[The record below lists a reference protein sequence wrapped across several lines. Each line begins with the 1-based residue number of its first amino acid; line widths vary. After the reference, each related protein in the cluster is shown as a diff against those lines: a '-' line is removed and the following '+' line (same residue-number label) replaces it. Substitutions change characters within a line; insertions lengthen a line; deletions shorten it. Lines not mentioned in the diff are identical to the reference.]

1 MGNSSS
7 SVRDSL
13 RASMTADLSLR
24 RWCVAFSGGLDSTVM
39 LHALEQLAQALGDV
53 ELRAVHIDHGLH
65 PESGAWSDHCRRFA
79 AALAVPFE
87 ARSVVVS
94 RESGQGVEAAARAAR
109 YAELEPML
117 ADGEALL
124 TAHHADDQVETLL
137 LRLMRG
143 AGIRGLASIA
153 ERAQFGRGWLLR
165 PLLAAGRSDLDRYAR
180 EFDLDWIDD
189 PTNRDTSIDRNYLRH
204 QVIPL
209 LRERWPGAD
218 AAIARTARLAAEG
231 SALLDEAALRDY
243 DDCVSDGLIVLECLR
258 ALNPPRQ
265 RNLVR
270 YALFK
275 HGLLPP
281 GEARLIA
288 GLEQLLTARADRQPM
303 LDWNGGQ
310 IRRYRDRLHVLA
322 IDPDRA
328 TADQP
333 DEYRWDGLRPLD
345 LGPVRGC
352 LAIARDA
359 QAAIGPVDMAVR
371 FRVGGERILRADQ
384 AHHERLKKLFQ
395 ARGVFPWMRAHVP
408 LIFIDGELVAVGDL
422 WSSAE
427 LARRFGPASRLRWD
441 GHAEVA

>member
-1 MGNSSS
+1 MSHSSS

-39 LHALEQLAQALGDV
+39 LHALERLARELGDI
-53 ELRAVHIDHGLH
+53 ELRAVHVDHGLH

-87 ARSVVVS
+87 TRSVSVS
-94 RESGQGVEAAARAAR
+94 RESGQGIEAAARAAR
-109 YAELEPML
+109 YAELESMID
-117 ADGEALL
+117 DGEALL

-143 AGIRGLASIA
+143 TGIRGLASIA
-153 ERAQFGRGWLLR
+153 ERSPFGRGSLLR
-165 PLLAAGRSDLDRYAR
+165 PLLAVRRCDLDRYAR
-180 EFDLDWIDD
+180 EFDLGWIDD

-204 QVIPL
+204 EVIPL
-209 LRERWPGAD
+209 LRERWPGVD
-218 AAIARTARLAAEG
+218 AAIGRTARLAAES
-231 SALLDEAALRDY
+231 SALLDEAALRDH
-243 DDCVSDGLIVLECLR
+243 DDCVRDGSIVLEQLR

-270 YALFK
+270 YALFER
-275 HGLLPP
+275 GLLPP

-288 GLEQLLTARADRQPM
+288 GLEQLLTARADRQPL
-303 LDWNGGQ
+303 LDWSGGQ
-310 IRRYRDRLHVLA
+310 IRRYRDRLHVLDF
-322 IDPDRA
+322 DPDRA
-328 TADQP
+328 TVEQP
-333 DEYRWDGLRPLD
+333 EEYRWDGLRPLD

-352 LAIARDA
+352 LAIDRDA
-359 QAAIGPVDMAVR
+359 RAAIGPVDMSVR
-371 FRVGGERILRADQ
+371 FRVGGERILGADR

-408 LIFIDGELVAVGDL
+408 LVFIDGELVAVGDL

-427 LARRFGPASRLRWD
+427 LACRLGPASQLRWD
-441 GHAEVA
+441 GHAAVV